1 MIELRRFD
9 MLKRM
14 PDLTPETRLE
24 RRNDDVRVTD
34 DESLFE
40 LTSFNGTASG
50 SSDLRAT
57 ELRVTRG
64 GRNSSVVAPSP
75 SLRALLVTCCSYAL
89 AFCLTFSPP
98 KLGIVLCRL
107 GLSSISRPPRVLG
120 DSARLGP
127 AGLFLADLLGEPLER
142 IAVFIAVIG
151 ERTSVRR
158 VPLTGVFCLESDPA
172 PPLPLQTVSSADDR
186 LSALLRDCEDCIVAL
201 FLLRVVSSDD
211 AYSLPDVVVAGEST
225 RDFAALAAP
234 PNVTPLFLLLKIR
247 IGSGPVVS
255 SVKASALALFA
266 FAESQTKEM
275 VAHQLD
281 SKHTCVPPK

>member
-64 GRNSSVVAPSP
+64 GRSSSVVAPSP

-89 AFCLTFSPP
+89 A
-98 KLGIVLCRL
+98 
-107 GLSSISRPPRVLG
+107 
-120 DSARLGP
+120 
-127 AGLFLADLLGEPLER
+127 
-142 IAVFIAVIG
+142 
-151 ERTSVRR
+151 
-158 VPLTGVFCLESDPA
+158 
-172 PPLPLQTVSSADDR
+172 
-186 LSALLRDCEDCIVAL
+186 
-201 FLLRVVSSDD
+201 
-211 AYSLPDVVVAGEST
+211 
-225 RDFAALAAP
+225 
-234 PNVTPLFLLLKIR
+234 
-247 IGSGPVVS
+247 
-255 SVKASALALFA
+255 
-266 FAESQTKEM
+266 
-275 VAHQLD
+275 
-281 SKHTCVPPK
+281 